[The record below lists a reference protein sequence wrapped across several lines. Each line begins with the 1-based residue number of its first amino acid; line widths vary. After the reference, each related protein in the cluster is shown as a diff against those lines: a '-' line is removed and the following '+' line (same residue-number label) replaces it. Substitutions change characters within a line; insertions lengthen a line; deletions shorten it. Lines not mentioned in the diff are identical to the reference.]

1 MPQLTP
7 GKRQCSCPAWKGTPQ
22 HRGTSSHWWSS
33 LFSLDQGWT
42 RGWAELSVKDLVP
55 GNGVAGAAEA
65 ALSTTGTFSAVLQE
79 NWCQLMWHMQP
90 GRKEL

>member
-1 MPQLTP
+1 M
-7 GKRQCSCPAWKGTPQ
+7 
-22 HRGTSSHWWSS
+22 
-33 LFSLDQGWT
+33 
-42 RGWAELSVKDLVP
+42 KDLVP

-65 ALSTTGTFSAVLQE
+65 TLSTTGTFSAVLQE